1 MAIFD
6 FSFAMNMP
14 RNTPSAIATAL
25 AETTPAAFPAAK
37 ASAAWIVSFAKVAAT
52 ADDVSLCE
60 RANAHS
66 AAESV
71 TPRAVRRSW
80 SNLRALANRL
90 LPNQTQDGE
99 RIYQNLSAIRR

>member
-1 MAIFD
+1 
-6 FSFAMNMP
+6 
-14 RNTPSAIATAL
+14 
-25 AETTPAAFPAAK
+25 
-37 ASAAWIVSFAKVAAT
+37 
-52 ADDVSLCE
+52 
-60 RANAHS
+60 
-66 AAESV
+66 V